1 MIAVLEGACW
11 ISTGSTVCHLP
22 LSKKKYLLND
32 IALEAIQYVLGPLTS
47 YTPLLNIS
55 YPETVVTTAT
65 GTPTS
70 TTSPRTSHDQILLH
84 GALSSGAVL
93 SYHLRGG
100 PAFSSTNGHI
110 WRIYGTAGEIQM
122 TGPDSYL
129 QIAEENAKIE
139 VFDHKSGTTET
150 VEVGKDDFSDLMIY
164 GRNVA
169 RLYEAVADGK
179 GAQDGVLGWEEAVD
193 RHRFIAEIYKKAGVN

>member
-1 MIAVLEGACW
+1 
-11 ISTGSTVCHLP
+11 
-22 LSKKKYLLND
+22 
-32 IALEAIQYVLGPLTS
+32 
-47 YTPLLNIS
+47 
-55 YPETVVTTAT
+55 
-65 GTPTS
+65 
-70 TTSPRTSHDQILLH
+70 
-84 GALSSGAVL
+84 
-93 SYHLRGG
+93 
-100 PAFSSTNGHI
+100 
-110 WRIYGTAGEIQM
+110 M